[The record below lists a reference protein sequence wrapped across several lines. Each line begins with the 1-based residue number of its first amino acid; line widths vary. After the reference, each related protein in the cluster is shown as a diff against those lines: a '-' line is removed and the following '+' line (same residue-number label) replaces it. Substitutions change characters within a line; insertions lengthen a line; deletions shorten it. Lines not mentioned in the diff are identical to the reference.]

1 MSQDYVGMADD
12 MVVVTGDKGK
22 VRNGQGDVMRIKD
35 HRDVITIRD
44 MLFENRRDVR
54 VVGAPSMPQTVVL
67 CKPPAAG

>member
-1 MSQDYVGMADD
+1 MSQDYVDMADD

>member
-1 MSQDYVGMADD
+1 MADD
-12 MVVVTGDKGK
+12 MAVVTGDKGK

-44 MLFENRRDVR
+44 MLFENRRYVR

>member
-44 MLFENRRDVR
+44 MLFENRGYVR

-67 CKPPAAG
+67 CKSPAAG